1 MDILLYTATDFFF
14 FSIPANMGQSR
25 QCAWGSSW
33 ELVELVELVELI
45 ELVELV
51 EFMT

>member
-1 MDILLYTATDFFF
+1 
-14 FSIPANMGQSR
+14 MGQSR
-25 QCAWGSSW
+25 RCAWGSSW